1 MLLQST
7 VRWPRWRRALVPVT
21 LLLLILGAGGYGPV
35 GAAVQPMFVLSITV
49 PEILALNT
57 SPGYPGLTAGYM
69 NPVTFNGFQVMRFL
83 STSTTISIRANDTD
97 LRDSQ
102 GETIP
107 VGQLEV
113 YRESSAG
120 DPGYLGLSTS
130 DEPIMVFSGDTIFEN
145 REFSVT
151 LRMRLTGLETAS
163 VPGDPYR
170 VVLTFTA
177 TG

>member
-1 MLLQST
+1 M
-7 VRWPRWRRALVPVT
+7 R
-21 LLLLILGAGGYGPV
+21 
-35 GAAVQPMFVLSITV
+35 ITV
-49 PEILALNT
+49 PETLALNT

-69 NPVTFNGFQVMRFL
+69 NPVTFNGFQVMRVL

-120 DPGYLGLSTS
+120 DPGYLALSTRG
-130 DEPIMVFSGDTIFEN
+130 EPIMVFSGGTIFEN
-145 REFSVT
+145 REFNVV
-151 LRMRLTGLETAS
+151 LRIRLIGLETAS
-163 VPGDPYR
+163 VPGDHI
-170 VVLTFTA
+170 VLS
-177 TG
+177 